1 MPAYVP
7 SYANPFPTY
16 QPSMRVIAAITKSF
30 PATVTTTFAHQYLS
44 GTIIRLDIPLS
55 GGMTQANQMFGPITV
70 TGSTTFTIP
79 IDTTYFDTFTVP
91 TAFPPA
97 YQDSQAVP
105 IGEDN
110 DMLTAAVQNV
120 LPYPAT

>member
-7 SYANPFPTY
+7 SFANPRPTY
-16 QPSMRVIAAITKSF
+16 QPSMRVIANITNAF
-30 PATVTTTFAHQYLS
+30 PATVTTTFAHQYIT
-44 GTIIRLDIPLS
+44 GTIVRLDIPVS
-55 GGMTQANQMFGPITV
+55 AGMVQANQQFGPITV

-79 IDTTYFDTFTVP
+79 IDTTEYDTFTLP
-91 TAFPPA
+91 TTFPPA
-97 YQDSQAVP
+97 YQDAQSVP